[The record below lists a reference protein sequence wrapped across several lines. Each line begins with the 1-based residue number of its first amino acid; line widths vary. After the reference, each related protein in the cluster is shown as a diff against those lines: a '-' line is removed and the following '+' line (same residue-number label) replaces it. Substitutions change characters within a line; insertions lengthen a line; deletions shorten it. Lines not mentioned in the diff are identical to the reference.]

1 MITGSKQ
8 IWDPN
13 GNRKMQN
20 LLKKSRENQPDPEL
34 ELSFLTA
41 PVSGEE
47 AEQGNSRFCVPDWGG
62 MQAGLATQR
71 CSLRVSLKASA
82 DLPDNAATALRY
94 PLNRLENSYKNP
106 QRLFIEP
113 LFTLV
118 RHWPAG
124 GWLNCTKSLQ
134 PSIIQL

>member
-41 PVSGEE
+41 PGSGEE
-47 AEQGNSRFCVPDWGG
+47 AEQGNSRFCVPDWGECKP
-62 MQAGLATQR
+62 AWPPR
-71 CSLRVSLKASA
+71 
-82 DLPDNAATALRY
+82 DAA
-94 PLNRLENSYKNP
+94 
-106 QRLFIEP
+106 
-113 LFTLV
+113 
-118 RHWPAG
+118 
-124 GWLNCTKSLQ
+124 
-134 PSIIQL
+134 